1 MVAVTPVRLRRR
13 TGVLHLAFAVRRLA
27 FGVVGLRPH
36 KSHPTAPLY
45 IRDMLNAERRTPNA
59 ERETCT

>member
-13 TGVLHLAFAVRRLA
+13 AGVLRLAFGVWR

-36 KSHPTAPLY
+36 DSHPTAPLY
-45 IRDMLNAERRTPNA
+45 LRDTLNAERRTPNA
-59 ERETCT
+59 ERKT